1 MFMKSMSIVAHGMSR
16 LYCVCRCATGLRS
29 CLRPLIHIFDGE
41 NVWHQVMRPM
51 HFAAL
56 FAAWQSSVTASGVT
70 RTGLKITFTGIAD
83 ATLSALEISCECL
96 ATALRVSG
104 P

>member
-51 HFAAL
+51 HLAAL
-56 FAAWQSSVTASGVT
+56 FAAWHSSVTASGVT
-70 RTGLKITFTGIAD
+70 STGLNTTFTGIAG
-83 ATLSALEISCECL
+83 ATLSALAISCECS
-96 ATALRVSG
+96 ATFFKVSG